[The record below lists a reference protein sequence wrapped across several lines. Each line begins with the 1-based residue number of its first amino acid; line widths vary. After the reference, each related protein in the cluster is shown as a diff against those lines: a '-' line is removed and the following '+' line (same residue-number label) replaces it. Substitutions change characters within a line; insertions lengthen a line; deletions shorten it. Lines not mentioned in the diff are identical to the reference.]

1 MHNLLDRLLRFRLH
15 YSAIQN
21 CHQNQKLFIFKNK
34 ADFFIWTALPE
45 FMQSMYFWED
55 WHTSQNALCL
65 NIQNVFF
72 SLLIND
78 ISAVVYSL
86 FRHFELG
93 WLIWQITSFL
103 SLFLNRQLL
112 YIFPFPTLHISIS
125 ESNHALTVKAESW
138 SCFAL
143 GYNWMSCWA
152 SCRQRD
158 SHASWLGARD
168 GNFPQLTRITDSL
181 PAINAWHQLQD

>member
-1 MHNLLDRLLRFRLH
+1 MKQ
-15 YSAIQN
+15 ST
-21 CHQNQKLFIFKNK
+21 KG
-34 ADFFIWTALPE
+34 
-45 FMQSMYFWED
+45 FMQSTYSGVD

-72 SLLIND
+72 SLLMND
-78 ISAVVYSL
+78 LSAVVYSF

-93 WLIWQITSFL
+93 LLIWQIIRVL

-112 YIFPFPTLHISIS
+112 YTFPFPTFHISRS
-125 ESNHALTVKAESW
+125 EGDCALAVKAESW

-143 GYNWMSCWA
+143 GYKWMSCWA
-152 SCRQRD
+152 SCRQSD